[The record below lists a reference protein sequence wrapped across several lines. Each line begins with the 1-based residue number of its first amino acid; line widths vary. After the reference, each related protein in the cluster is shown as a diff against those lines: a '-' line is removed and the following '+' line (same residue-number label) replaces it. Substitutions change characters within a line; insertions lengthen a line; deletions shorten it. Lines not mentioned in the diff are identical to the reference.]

1 MKNWKRS
8 GKFNRHHIKAKSQ
21 GGSTKPNNIAIM
33 DTRRHQAYHLLF
45 GNLSFREAAALL
57 LRLCE
62 IKGQKDQE
70 MIVFYDNKLWEA
82 DIPFELYESFKV
94 SSPEALVMLEELTP
108 SMYKERKKVAIKYI
122 EDYSVAGNKNALNR
136 R

>member
-1 MKNWKRS
+1 
-8 GKFNRHHIKAKSQ
+8 
-21 GGSTKPNNIAIM
+21 
-33 DTRRHQAYHLLF
+33 
-45 GNLSFREAAALL
+45 
-57 LRLCE
+57 
-62 IKGQKDQE
+62 